1 MDEDFDIPA
10 ANEMDADMDLPDD
23 APMMKVG
30 EEKEIGNQGLKKKLV
45 KEGEGWDTP
54 ENGDE
59 VEVHYTGTLL
69 DGTQFDS
76 SRDRG
81 TPFKFT
87 LGQGNVIK
95 GWDIGIKTMKKGENA
110 VFTIPPELAYG
121 ESGSPPTI
129 PPNATLQFDVEL
141 LSWTSVKDICKD
153 GGIIKKILKEGEKWE
168 NPKDLDEVLVN
179 YEARLE
185 DGTVVGKADGV
196 EFTVKDGHFCPTLAK
211 AVKTMKKGEKV
222 LLAVKPQYG
231 FGEKGKSASGNEGAV
246 PPNATLQIALE
257 LVSWKTVSEIT
268 DDKKVIKKI
277 LKEGDGFERPNEGAV
292 VKVKL
297 IGKLQ
302 DGTVFVKKGHS
313 EEEQLFEFKTDE
325 EQVIDGLDRAVITMK
340 KNEVALLTIAPEYAF
355 GSAESQQ
362 ELAVVPPNS
371 TVHYEVELVSFE
383 KEKESWD
390 MNTEEKIEAAGKKKE
405 QGNTLFKA
413 GKYARASKRYE
424 KAVKYIEYDTSF
436 GDEEKKQAKALKVA
450 CNLNNAACKLKLKD
464 YKQAE
469 KLCTKVLDL
478 DSRNVKALYRRA
490 QAYIQMADLDLAEF
504 DIKKALEIDPDNRD
518 VKLEYKTLKEKM
530 KEYNKKE
537 AKFYGN
543 MFAKMSMFGSAESNI
558 QVLTWTVGVDPCD
571 IVLCVRYRLINK
583 GDDGFW
589 QDVVLEGVPLYC
601 ALCKHLDHS
610 ADACFVTNPGFQ
622 KPQQPIGQVQDTVA
636 CDKGKMLMP
645 NVVVQPT
652 VDRATANV
660 VSDSVF
666 TLQVE
671 DDDTLLDTNSPVS
684 NDPSVQRGSTFF
696 LDSLEWMI
704 FAPWLWVL
712 LLILQIFLFSQ
723 MKSLAIMGILWFVP
737 SKPEGRGCVILTL
750 TSVFLV

>member
-1 MDEDFDIPA
+1 MDEDFEIPA
-10 ANEMDADMDLPDD
+10 ANDMMDAEMDLPDD
-23 APMMKVG
+23 APMIKVG
-30 EEKEIGNQGLKKKLV
+30 EEKEIGNQGLKKKLL

-95 GWDIGIKTMKKGENA
+95 GWDIGVKTMKKGENA

-129 PPNATLQFDVEL
+129 PPNTTLQFDVEL

-168 NPKDLDEVLVN
+168 NPKDLDEVFVN

-196 EFTVKDGHFCPTLAK
+196 EFTVKDGHFCPALAK
-211 AVKTMKKGEKV
+211 ALKTMKKGENV
-222 LLAVKPQYG
+222 LLTVKPQYG

-246 PPNATLQIALE
+246 PPNAGLQIALE

-277 LKEGDGFERPNEGAV
+277 LKEGDGYERPNDGAV

-302 DGTVFVKKGHS
+302 DGTVFMKKGHG
-313 EEEQLFEFKTDE
+313 EEEQLFEFRTDE
-325 EQVIDGLDRAVITMK
+325 EQVIDGLDRAVMTMK
-340 KNEVALLTIAPEYAF
+340 KNEVALLTIGPEYAF
-355 GSAESQQ
+355 GSTESQQ

-371 TVHYEVELVSFE
+371 TVYYEVELVSFE

-424 KAVKYIEYDTSF
+424 KAVKYIDYDTSF

-450 CNLNNAACKLKLKD
+450 CNLNDAACKLKLKD

-518 VKLEYKTLKEKM
+518 VKLEYKTLKEKV

-543 MFAKMSMFGSAESNI
+543 MFAKMSMLGSVESNKAEPKEAEPMS
-558 QVLTWTVGVDPCD
+558 VD
-571 IVLCVRYRLINK
+571 
-583 GDDGFW
+583 
-589 QDVVLEGVPLYC
+589 
-601 ALCKHLDHS
+601 
-610 ADACFVTNPGFQ
+610 
-622 KPQQPIGQVQDTVA
+622 
-636 CDKGKMLMP
+636 
-645 NVVVQPT
+645 
-652 VDRATANV
+652 
-660 VSDSVF
+660 
-666 TLQVE
+666 
-671 DDDTLLDTNSPVS
+671 
-684 NDPSVQRGSTFF
+684 
-696 LDSLEWMI
+696 
-704 FAPWLWVL
+704 
-712 LLILQIFLFSQ
+712 
-723 MKSLAIMGILWFVP
+723 
-737 SKPEGRGCVILTL
+737 SKA
-750 TSVFLV
+750 